1 MIVADE
7 SRNKELVRTGWVRV
21 TNYDGDRREGYQGK
35 RGVYQST
42 VGGMNKFKQG
52 VIQTVN
58 DTWQGVDALN
68 GTSLSG
74 ETAGVY
80 LGSRVQRISQQAYTN
95 PGKNDGLKPDTYL
108 QPIFNELNEV
118 VSYERPISPA
128 LLKGL
133 DKDTHLGRMLG
144 VWVGRILEEEA
155 ADKANDSV
163 VKVTKEIW
171 DNLKGKQAGD
181 FINVADPKNKDPV
194 VRDAWKTFGWQVKQ
208 EAEAVFGAPDTFWVR
223 KEMVN
228 DLTGYRSPGIRDA
241 WTGISRWKPEV
252 RTTVVNASTMIL
264 GTNAYKWMTK
274 TEAFVQDAVSL
285 AKTTIIV
292 RGVKVIVDNLT
303 SNVVQLSMA
312 GMTMPE
318 IAKGMR
324 AKFIEITQY
333 VKNRELISKLE
344 IKYKVA
350 QTENDEPAAKRYQ
363 AQIAALES
371 TNKSMSINAL
381 IEAGEFS
388 TISESL
394 TEADVA
400 IRDNEFGEW
409 LETAVDKLPS
419 GIAPDCA

>member
-1 MIVADE
+1 MARANGWKGYVPSVGQPGNRVIVADE

-163 VKVTKEIW
+163 VKVAKEIW

-223 KEMVN
+223 KDMVR

-252 RTTVVNASTMIL
+252 RTWPGAQHP
-264 GTNAYKWMTK
+264 
-274 TEAFVQDAVSL
+274 EQSL
-285 AKTTIIV
+285 LSWSSVCRHYQGK
-292 RGVKVIVDNLT
+292 RGVYQSKVGGQNPFRQAV
-303 SNVVQLSMA
+303 
-312 GMTMPE
+312 P
-318 IAKGMR
+318 
-324 AKFIEITQY
+324 
-333 VKNRELISKLE
+333 LE
-344 IKYKVA
+344 GIC
-350 QTENDEPAAKRYQ
+350 T
-363 AQIAALES
+363 ALNS
-371 TNKSMSINAL
+371 T
-381 IEAGEFS
+381 
-388 TISESL
+388 
-394 TEADVA
+394 
-400 IRDNEFGEW
+400 
-409 LETAVDKLPS
+409 
-419 GIAPDCA
+419 

>member
-1 MIVADE
+1 
-7 SRNKELVRTGWVRV
+7 
-21 TNYDGDRREGYQGK
+21 
-35 RGVYQST
+35 
-42 VGGMNKFKQG
+42 MNKFKQG

-80 LGSRVQRISQQAYTN
+80 LGSRVQQISQQAYTN
-95 PGKNDGLKPDTYL
+95 PGKNDGLRPDTYL
-108 QPIFNELNEV
+108 QPIFNERNEV

-171 DNLKGKQAGD
+171 DNLKGKQAAD

-208 EAEAVFGAPDTFWVR
+208 EAEAVFGAPDTFWIRKDMVR
-223 KEMVN
+223 

-274 TEAFVQDAVSL
+274 TEGFVQDAVSL
-285 AKTTIIV
+285 VTLPPSSIQGLMSGPLQCSQMTRMMRV
-292 RGVKVIVDNLT
+292 RDLEPRVPELAPPHRSEGCAPDHPPRRNCALT
-303 SNVVQLSMA
+303 PPM
-312 GMTMPE
+312 
-318 IAKGMR
+318 
-324 AKFIEITQY
+324 
-333 VKNRELISKLE
+333 
-344 IKYKVA
+344 KVA
-350 QTENDEPAAKRYQ
+350 SSCRDRAAMKAAASAPA
-363 AQIAALES
+363 
-371 TNKSMSINAL
+371 
-381 IEAGEFS
+381 
-388 TISESL
+388 
-394 TEADVA
+394 V
-400 IRDNEFGEW
+400 
-409 LETAVDKLPS
+409 
-419 GIAPDCA
+419 